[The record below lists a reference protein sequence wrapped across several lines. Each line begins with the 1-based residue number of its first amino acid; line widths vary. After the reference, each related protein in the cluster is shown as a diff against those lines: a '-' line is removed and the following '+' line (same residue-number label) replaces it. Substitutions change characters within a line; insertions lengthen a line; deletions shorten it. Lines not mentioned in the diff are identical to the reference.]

1 MGRMGH
7 ASMRAALIYQHTTQ
21 KADRKITDA
30 LERLLDEH
38 AEGTDRT
45 DADPDDGATGV
56 LIPAS

>member
-1 MGRMGH
+1 LEGGTAWRRRAGLRPEKRRHTISGQRGR
-7 ASMRAALIYQHTTQ
+7 
-21 KADRKITDA
+21 A

-45 DADPDDGATGV
+45 DDDPDDGATGV